1 MARQTAQKW
10 LFGKGDTSLEI
21 EILLVETAI
30 LLQRSRYFLR
40 KVRYFFRNRDTSM
53 EMKILLWRSRCFL
66 SRYFLLSRDTSS
78 LSRDTSSLSREASVV
93 LSFFC
98 SLHHCSLCRI
108 ILNENEAT
116 FSYSD
121 KKLLPQ
127 LQYFSR
133 HTAS

>member
-1 MARQTAQKW
+1 MER
-10 LFGKGDTSLEI
+10 E
-21 EILLVETAI
+21 I
-30 LLQRSRYFLR
+30 LLQRSRYFLQ

-53 EMKILLWRSRCFL
+53 EIEDTSLEIEMLLVGIL
-66 SRYFLLSRDTSS
+66 LLSRDTSR
-78 LSRDTSSLSREASVV
+78 LSRDTSRLSREASVV

-98 SLHHCSLCRI
+98 SLHHCSLCRL

-116 FSYSD
+116 FTYSD
-121 KKLLPQ
+121 KKLRPQ

>member
-1 MARQTAQKW
+1 MER
-10 LFGKGDTSLEI
+10 E
-21 EILLVETAI
+21 I

-53 EMKILLWRSRCFL
+53 EIENTSLEIEMFL
-66 SRYFLLSRDTSS
+66 SRYFL

-108 ILNENEAT
+108 LLNENEAT
-116 FSYSD
+116 FTYSD
-121 KKLLPQ
+121 KKLRPQ

>member
-1 MARQTAQKW
+1 MASQTAKKL

-21 EILLVETAI
+21 EILLVERDTSSEI
-30 LLQRSRYFLR
+30 ENFLR

-53 EMKILLWRSRCFL
+53 EIEDTYLEIEMLLVGIL
-66 SRYFLLSRDTSS
+66 S
-78 LSRDTSSLSREASVV
+78 LVAGHFKFVAGSFCRVVV
-93 LSFFC
+93 LLQFA
-98 SLHHCSLCRI
+98 SLQPLSL

-116 FSYSD
+116 LTYSD
-121 KKLLPQ
+121 KKLRPQ